1 MGIFGRPLFPAGMPV
16 PDVNLAVG
24 SGSYARQTADVMT
37 RFEPVVLETKSDIVL
52 VYGDVNAAEK
62 FSPVRQ
68 LAAKQAILSRR
79 ELFYG
84 T

>member
-37 RFEPVVLETKSDIVL
+37 RFERSERPDIVL
-52 VYGDVNAAEK
+52 VYRDVNAAEK
-62 FSPVRQ
+62 SSPVRHTCC
-68 LAAKQAILSRR
+68 KTS
-79 ELFYG
+79 YPVSP
-84 T
+84 